1 MQTNKVLQGLD
12 IRSADAAQ
20 WIPWGGGDKAR
31 AKVLGEAD
39 GYTMTL
45 IEAEAGYVGSEH
57 EHTYAEFFYLIEG
70 RIRNQGQV
78 INQGDGYAASAG
90 SVHSDFEVLAPAKYV
105 IIWRI

>member
-1 MQTNKVLQGLD
+1 MQTDKLLMGWD
-12 IRSADAAQ
+12 IRRTDEAE
-20 WIPWGGGDKAR
+20 WLPWGEGDKAR
-31 AKVLGEAD
+31 SQILGQAD
-39 GYTMTL
+39 GYTVTL
-45 IEAEAGYVGSEH
+45 IEAEAGYVGSAH

-70 RIRNQGQV
+70 QIRNQGQV